1 MVLVLELVLT
11 QKTTIMDIQ
20 EILKEL
26 TSKFGDSFDISKV
39 TDVLKSIDLK
49 NLSFSD
55 IVSKLGA
62 DGLLKNVDLDSVKGN
77 VVEELKDKAGD
88 MLGGIFGK

>member
-1 MVLVLELVLT
+1 
-11 QKTTIMDIQ
+11 MDIQ

-77 VVEELKDKAGD
+77 VVDELKDKAGD

>member
-1 MVLVLELVLT
+1 
-11 QKTTIMDIQ
+11 MDIQ
-20 EILKEL
+20 EIIKQL
-26 TSKFGDSFDISKV
+26 TSKFGDNFDISKV

-49 NLSFSD
+49 DLSFSD

-62 DGLLKNVDLDSVKGN
+62 EGLLDKVGLDSVKGN
-77 VVEELKDKAGD
+77 VVDELKSKAGD